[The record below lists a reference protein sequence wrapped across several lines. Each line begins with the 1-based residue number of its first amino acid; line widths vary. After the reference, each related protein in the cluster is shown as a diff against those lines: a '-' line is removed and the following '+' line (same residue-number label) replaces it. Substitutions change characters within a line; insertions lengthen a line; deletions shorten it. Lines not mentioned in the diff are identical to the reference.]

1 MRALLLVHRG
11 SRLTE
16 PMVDIIR
23 KKGFEPFVLSSAP
36 FDDGASWR
44 AVCERI
50 GVKHHLS
57 DSFVL
62 TEDEVVQQARVVPD
76 CTFCFTFWDGQR
88 RAMAVANQVL
98 GAHDVSPAA
107 VQAAL
112 DKHVMRRM
120 LAEHGLTSL
129 RPFLLGDPELRQRL
143 DRGERHIVKPRRGA
157 GSLCT
162 RAVTSWAQVQQQV
175 EAFERGTD
183 HADLLAEFFQD
194 NELIAETFFPGRE
207 VSFEVVRQGGRTLL
221 ASDHERTVL
230 DFAAETVLERGFAS
244 PPVFLSEDAVHAAR
258 TLGDR
263 ALDALDLG
271 EGCYHVEVSVGE
283 EETGRCEI
291 IELNPRLG
299 GQYMFDSVR
308 LQHGRSLLD
317 DWIDVLAGRPLELAG
332 PRQCGTYYQ
341 AHYLEPGRQ
350 VLGMRLDQD
359 LPAPELFS
367 AMFKESS
374 VGRSDREDLGAMTIW
389 TTDLTTHRETVETL
403 VDREYCT
410 FVYAKG
416 LTGRPLFLVFE
427 PTNHVYSVIEAADR
441 MGFDVVVFH
450 TLPIVSSGP
459 YTAGR
464 AGIALSHPL
473 PSWDDPDAWFAAVLE
488 VCAGHEVAGTYA
500 AQEIALPLE
509 ARVQEHFGLPGKG
522 SAVVRELL
530 NKVAVRRRLA
540 AAGLTKL
547 RMYAQDEVDGLSS
560 WPVGERALY
569 FKPVHGA
576 GSAFVKRCR
585 TLEEVHA
592 AVTEWKATAEGRAG
606 LPVLGPYLNSD
617 GGAFFLEEEAP
628 GELVSLEG
636 YVHGGEYH
644 AMGLSSRSVLERDV
658 AVEMG
663 STFPY
668 EHPRYVEIVE
678 IVARLHAALDVAYGP
693 THTELIVPTEGDIE
707 MVELNLRFI
716 GGDALASMDAAY
728 GAPVADDLV
737 TLATGGKP
745 APRTPCC
752 FASVQYF
759 LAPSGLTR
767 LESFQLPETD
777 DLPFI
782 KIVRPPGSELASTDR
797 QIDWIASF
805 VVRGPTY
812 EEAVRRAMDIR
823 RRTILNGAPL
833 GDDPNN
839 VVTAR

>member
-1 MRALLLVHRG
+1 
-11 SRLTE
+11 
-16 PMVDIIR
+16 
-23 KKGFEPFVLSSAP
+23 
-36 FDDGASWR
+36 
-44 AVCERI
+44 
-50 GVKHHLS
+50 
-57 DSFVL
+57 VL
-62 TEDEVVQQARVVPD
+62 TEDEVLERALAVPD
-76 CTFCFTFWDGQR
+76 CMFCFTFWDGQR
-88 RAMAVANQVL
+88 RAMALANQAL

-107 VQAAL
+107 VQSTL
-112 DKHVMRRM
+112 DKHIMRRT

-129 RPFLLGDPELRQRL
+129 RPFVLSDPELRERL
-143 DRGERHIVKPRRGA
+143 DRGERHIVKPRRSA
-157 GSLCT
+157 ASLCT
-162 RAVTSWAQVQQQV
+162 RAVNSWAQVRQQV
-175 EAFERGTD
+175 EAFERGAYGD
-183 HADLLAEFFQD
+183 DLLAEFFRD

-207 VSFEVVRQGGRTLL
+207 VSFEVVRQSGRTVL

-244 PPVFLSEDAVHAAR
+244 PPVFLAESTVHSAR
-258 TLGDR
+258 TLGDQ

-271 EGCYHVEVSVGE
+271 EGCYHVETSVGE
-283 EETGRCEI
+283 DGRCEI
-291 IELNPRLG
+291 IEVNPRLG
-299 GQYMFDSVR
+299 GQYMWDSVR

-317 DWIDVLAGRPLELAG
+317 DWIDGLVGRPLEPAG
-332 PRQCGTYYQ
+332 PRRCGTYYQ
-341 AHYLEPGRQ
+341 AHYLQPGRQ
-350 VLGMRLDQD
+350 VLGMRLDED

-367 AMFKESS
+367 PMFQEGM
-374 VGRSDREDLGAMTIW
+374 VGRVDREDLGAMTIW
-389 TTDLTTHRETVETL
+389 TTDLATHRETVATL

-427 PTNHVYSVIEAADR
+427 PTNHMYSVIEAADR

-450 TLPIVSSGP
+450 TLPILSSGP
-459 YTAGR
+459 YAVGR
-464 AGIALSHPL
+464 AGIALSHRM
-473 PSWDDPDAWFAAVLE
+473 PSWEDPDAWFAAVLD
-488 VCAGHEVAGTYA
+488 VCAGREVAGTYA

-522 SAVVRELL
+522 AATVRELL
-530 NKVAVRRRLA
+530 NKVTVRRRLA

-547 RMYAQDEVDGLSS
+547 RVYDEAAVDGLDD

-585 TLEEVHA
+585 TLAEVRDVVA
-592 AVTEWKATAEGRAG
+592 AWKAATADRATI
-606 LPVLGPYLNSD
+606 PVLGPYLNSD
-617 GGAFFLEEEAP
+617 GAAFFLEEEAP

-644 AMGLSSRSVLERDV
+644 AMGLSSRSVLKRDV

-668 EHPRYVEIVE
+668 EHPRYGEITDLVTR
-678 IVARLHAALDVAYGP
+678 IHAALGVAYGP
-693 THTELIVPTEGDIE
+693 THTELVVPADGDIE
-707 MVELNLRFI
+707 FVELNLRFI

-737 TLATGGKP
+737 TLATGAKP
-745 APRTPCC
+745 RPRTRLC

-759 LAPSGLTR
+759 LAPSGVTR
-767 LESFQLPETD
+767 IESFELPEA
-777 DLPFI
+777 DLPFV

-805 VVRGPTY
+805 VVCGPTF
-812 EEAVRRAMDIR
+812 EDAVRHAMDIR
-823 RRTILNGAPL
+823 LRTMLNGARL